1 MLPQNQ
7 KLVNEVMRAMRVQW
21 REWGEEAFQEARE
34 QDKLILLSISAS
46 WCHWCHVMDRGIP
59 GDPVHTGTYSDPEI
73 AEIINTHFIPI
84 RVNTDRR
91 PDINARYN
99 MGGWPTTAF
108 LTPEG
113 EILFGATYIPPAQ
126 MRQILQQ
133 LLQYYRSNRE
143 EIQRKLQEITK
154 RREELARPMARA
166 GARLSESIPLHLLD
180 LIARAY
186 DPLYGGFGKA
196 PKFPQPEVNLFLVV
210 EYVQGGRRDARLAEM
225 VRHTLREMA
234 DGGLYDSVEGG
245 WFRYSTTRDWKIPH
259 FEKMLEDQARLI
271 PVYLY
276 AGKVLGDEK
285 LKETAI
291 NGLEYVKRT
300 LYEPELGVFWG
311 SQEADEEYY
320 ALSYKERMMRPP
332 PAVDRTIYT
341 NWNAQ
346 MALALLISAD
356 LLDDVQLRGM
366 AIRNLDSVWALAFD
380 PSTGALC
387 HYVDDQKKGAPK
399 LLGDQIHYAR
409 AALAAFQRTGERR
422 FLERALQLR
431 TYLESALADWEGG
444 GFYDRPEEPQAIG
457 ALRIRQKPL
466 EENAFAA
473 ELYLTFHELTGD
485 QKAREIAERTLL
497 AFEQEY
503 KKYGF
508 NAAIYGLAVRWAIAE
523 RARIYVVGPM
533 GEATTQRL
541 LAAAWHGDPFTHV
554 VVPLDPQSDM
564 QTIQAYGFYTDE
576 FPVAYV
582 CKGNRCLF
590 PARTPE
596 ELRERLSAI
605 A

>member
-1 MLPQNQ
+1 
-7 KLVNEVMRAMRVQW
+7 MRVQW
-21 REWGEEAFQEARE
+21 REWGEEAFREARE

-84 RVNTDRR
+84 RVDTDRR

-113 EILFGATYIPPAQ
+113 EILFGATYIPPEQ

-143 EIQRKLQEITK
+143 EIQRKLQEITR
-154 RREELARPMARA
+154 RREELARPVARA
-166 GARLSESIPLHLLD
+166 GAKLSRLIILNLLE

-196 PKFPQPEVNLFLVV
+196 PKFPQPEVNLLLIV
-210 EYVQGGRRDARLAEM
+210 EYVQSGHQNAKLADM
-225 VRHTLREMA
+225 VQHTLRTMA
-234 DGGLYDSVEGG
+234 DSGLYDQVEGG
-245 WFRYSTTRDWKIPH
+245 WFRYSTTRDWSIPH
-259 FEKMLEDQARLI
+259 FEKMLEDHARLI

-276 AGKVLGDEK
+276 ASEVLRDEE
-285 LKETAI
+285 LKEAAI
-291 NGLEYVKRT
+291 KGLEYVKRT

-320 ALSYKERMMRPP
+320 ALSLKERMMRPP

-356 LLDDVQLRGM
+356 MLGDAQLREM

-380 PSTGALC
+380 PSTGALY
-387 HYVDDQKKGAPK
+387 HYVDIQKKGALK
-399 LLGDQIHYAR
+399 LLGDQVHYAR

-422 FLERALQLR
+422 FLERAIKLR
-431 TYLESALADWEGG
+431 LCLESSLADWEGG

-497 AFEQEY
+497 AFEREY
-503 KKYGF
+503 MKYGF
-508 NAAIYGLAVRWAIAE
+508 NAAIYGLAVHRAIAE
-523 RARIYVVGPM
+523 RAHIYVVGPM
-533 GEATTQRL
+533 EEAATQSL
-541 LAAAWHGDPFTHV
+541 LAAAWHGDPFTRTV
-554 VVPLDPQSDM
+554 VLLDPKSDM

-590 PARTPE
+590 PARSPE
-596 ELRERLSAI
+596 ELEERISEI

>member
-1 MLPQNQ
+1 
-7 KLVNEVMRAMRVQW
+7 MRVQW
-21 REWGEEAFQEARE
+21 REWGEGAFQEARE

-59 GDPVHTGTYSDPEI
+59 GDPIHTGTYSDPEI

-99 MGGWPTTAF
+99 MGGWPTTVF

-143 EIQRKLQEITK
+143 EIKRKLQEITK
-154 RREELARPMARA
+154 RREELARPIART
-166 GARLSESIPLHLLD
+166 GAKLSQSIPLHLLE

-196 PKFPQPEVNLFLVV
+196 PKFPMPEVNLFLIV
-210 EYVQGGRRDARLAEM
+210 EYVQSGRKDARLAEM
-225 VRHTLREMA
+225 AHHTLREMA
-234 DGGLYDSVEGG
+234 EGGMYDSVEGG

-259 FEKMLEDQARLI
+259 FEKMLEDHARLI

-276 AGKVLGDEK
+276 ASEVLKDEK
-285 LKETAI
+285 LKEAAI
-291 NGLEYVKRT
+291 KGLEYVKRT

-320 ALSYKERMMRPP
+320 ALSYRERTMRPP
-332 PAVDRTIYT
+332 PAVDRTVYT

-356 LLDDVQLRGM
+356 ILDEAQLREM
-366 AIRNLDSVWALAFD
+366 ALRNLDKVWELTFD
-380 PSTGALC
+380 PSTGALY
-387 HYVDDQKKGAPK
+387 HYVDIQKGVADKEGIPK
-399 LLGDQIHYAR
+399 LLADQVHYAR

-422 FLERALQLR
+422 FLERALKLR
-431 TYLESALADWEGG
+431 LYLESSLADWEGG

-497 AFEQEY
+497 AFEQECVR
-503 KKYGF
+503 YGF
-508 NAAIYGLAVRWAIAE
+508 NAAIYGLAVRLAITE

-533 GEATTQRL
+533 GEQATQRL
-541 LAAAWHGDPFTHV
+541 LAAAWHGDPFTRT

-564 QTIQAYGFYTDE
+564 QTIQAQGFYADE

-582 CKGNRCLF
+582 CKENRCLF

-596 ELRERLSAI
+596 ELRERLSEI
-605 A
+605 M

>member
-1 MLPQNQ
+1 MQ
-7 KLVNEVMRAMRVQW
+7 VQW
-21 REWGEEAFQEARE
+21 REWGEEAFREAQE

-73 AEIINTHFIPI
+73 AEIINTYFIPI

-99 MGGWPTTAF
+99 MGGWPTTVF

-113 EILFGATYIPPAQ
+113 EVLFGATYIPPAQ
-126 MRQILQQ
+126 MRQILLQ

-154 RREELARPMARA
+154 RREELARPIARA
-166 GARLSESIPLHLLD
+166 GARLSESIPLRLLE

-196 PKFPQPEVNLFLVV
+196 PKFPQPEVNLFLLV
-210 EYVQGGRRDARLAEM
+210 EYIQSGRKDAKLADM
-225 VRHTLREMA
+225 VHHTLRAMA
-234 DGGLYDSVEGG
+234 DGGMYDPVEGG

-259 FEKMLEDQARLI
+259 FEKMLEDHARLI

-276 AGKVLGDEK
+276 ASKILGDEK
-285 LKETAI
+285 LKEAAI
-291 NGLEYVKRT
+291 KGLEYVKRT

-320 ALSYKERMMRPP
+320 ALPYEERKMRHP

-346 MALALLISAD
+346 MALALLMSAD
-356 LLDDVQLRGM
+356 VLDDVQLREM
-366 AIRNLDSVWALAFD
+366 AIRNLDSIWALAFD
-380 PSTGALC
+380 PSNGALY
-387 HYVDDQKKGAPK
+387 HYVDIQKKGVPK

-422 FLERALQLR
+422 FLERAIKLR
-431 TYLESALADWEGG
+431 SYLESSLADWEGG

-473 ELYLTFHELTGD
+473 EFYLSFHELTGE

-503 KKYGF
+503 MKYSF
-508 NAAIYGLAVRWAIAE
+508 NAAIYGLAVRWAITE

-533 GEATTQRL
+533 AEETTQKL
-541 LAAAWHGDPFTHV
+541 LAAAWYGDPFTRT
-554 VVPLDPQSDM
+554 VVPLDPQNDM
-564 QTIQAYGFYTDE
+564 QTIQAHGFSTDE

-582 CKGNRCLF
+582 CQGNRCLF
-590 PARTPE
+590 LARSSE
-596 ELRERLSAI
+596 ELRERISAI
-605 A
+605 T